1 MNKTARINFVDNQI
15 VCKLSECS
23 ITDTQRIEH
32 SGFSVWKADKT
43 IFAPRC
49 ETSLLILV
57 VALNE
62 LNFKVQIL

>member
-15 VCKLSECS
+15 VCNLSECS
-23 ITDTQRIEH
+23 IADKQRIEH
-32 SGFSVWKADKT
+32 SGFSVWKADNT
-43 IFAPRC
+43 VFAPRC

-62 LNFKVQIL
+62 LNFKVQLL